1 MRNGDVVITT
11 TTTSSDANITLT
23 FDSPKGGVV
32 VL

>member
-1 MRNGDVVITT
+1 MRNGDVVTTTT
-11 TTTSSDANITLT
+11 TTTSDADVTLT

>member
-1 MRNGDVVITT
+1 MRNGDVVTT
-11 TTTSSDANITLT
+11 TTTSSDTDITLT